1 MSSGEID
8 ENFQKD
14 NIAVKTVEHYL
25 TSRVNASIGIAK
37 NTEDVDTVVEF
48 LGLLYGDGK
57 YADILL
63 YGQNGADY
71 KVVDGV
77 ACNTDGTDLEDDYL
91 SKLCLDLFI
100 NVYPVTGERYMEN
113 RKDAFFALY
122 DNAGVSPFI
131 GFEPD
136 TENLNNISNDLSDF
150 MNGLNGKSVG
160 ESIEGAKER
169 LTADGMDSYLE
180 SVRSQWEEY
189 KQ

>member
-1 MSSGEID
+1 MFRRDRRE
-8 ENFQKD
+8 FPKD

-37 NTEDVDTVVEF
+37 NTKDVDAVVEF
-48 LGLLYGDGK
+48 LGLLYGNGK

-63 YGQNGADY
+63 YGQEGTDY

-113 RKDAFFALY
+113 RKDEFL
-122 DNAGVSPFI
+122 PFMTMP
-131 GFEPD
+131 EY
-136 TENLNNISNDLSDF
+136 LRLSV
-150 MNGLNGKSVG
+150 LSL
-160 ESIEGAKER
+160 IR
-169 LTADGMDSYLE
+169 
-180 SVRSQWEEY
+180 RI
-189 KQ
+189 

>member
-1 MSSGEID
+1 M
-8 ENFQKD
+8 
-14 NIAVKTVEHYL
+14 
-25 TSRVNASIGIAK
+25 
-37 NTEDVDTVVEF
+37 VEF

-113 RKDAFFALY
+113 RKDAFL
-122 DNAGVSPFI
+122 PFMTMP
-131 GFEPD
+131 EY
-136 TENLNNISNDLSDF
+136 LRLSV
-150 MNGLNGKSVG
+150 LSL
-160 ESIEGAKER
+160 IR
-169 LTADGMDSYLE
+169 
-180 SVRSQWEEY
+180 RI
-189 KQ
+189 